1 MTRAAGP
8 PPEPAPSPPPALRA
22 ATAERYRELVAA
34 ASGRVLELPDAD
46 LDAALAAESD
56 RGARY
61 DTVLSFMRT
70 PQAADLSGLVAAIGR
85 ILADDGWIHMIEPDG
100 ISTAG
105 GLGRSLVLRPRRR
118 ASAAPGSSGRDVVS
132 ALRAG
137 GFTVTDLHRREAA
150 SVPRRWR
157 RYVELRA
164 RRETPRRVDPTA
176 APGSEATDEQ

>member
-1 MTRAAGP
+1 MTRVAGL

-22 ATAERYRELVAA
+22 ATAERYRELVAT
-34 ASGRVLELPDAD
+34 ASGRVFELPDAD
-46 LDAALAAESD
+46 LDAALAAESE

-61 DTVLSFMRT
+61 DTVLSFIRT
-70 PQAADLSGLVAAIGR
+70 PQADDLIGLVAAIGR
-85 ILADDGWIHMIEPDG
+85 ILADEGWIHMIEPAG
-100 ISTAG
+100 ISPAG
-105 GLGRSLVLRPRRR
+105 GLDRLLVRRRRRR
-118 ASAAPGSSGRDVVS
+118 ASAAPRSSGRDVVS

-176 APGSEATDEQ
+176 ASGSDATGEQ